1 MKIPFQS
8 ARRALNL
15 SLLGGVTTLAV
26 LAGTAQAA
34 DATRVI
40 VAYKPGAAS
49 EMRALVSQA
58 RGAVELEI
66 AGMNA
71 MAVTV
76 PSAAVVGLAR
86 NPRVEYVEEDVK
98 RYPLALTSPSATPY
112 ASGQLEP
119 WGIRAVQ
126 AHLLPQG
133 DALTVNR
140 KVCIIDSGYSMGHE
154 DLPSGANVSGYN
166 GNLAWNVDGDGH
178 GTHVA
183 GTIAALNNTGT
194 GVVGVNAGGNLN
206 LYIVR
211 VFGDSGAWAYSSTL
225 VDAAT
230 RCQNAGANVVSMS
243 LGGSLSSRTEQTKF
257 QQLLDANILPIAA
270 AGNGGNSRTSYPA
283 GYASVVSVAAVDV
296 NNLKADFSQ
305 YNKDVEISG
314 PGVGVLSTVPT
325 GKGLLGSLDV
335 GGLVVEAFPMEG
347 SPAVSRSGALFN
359 FGLGD
364 AVNAGASG
372 KVCLIARGTIDF
384 ATKVSNCQASGGVGA
399 VIYNNVAGAFSG
411 TLGTTV
417 TNIPSVSI
425 SQEDGN
431 ALLNRTGQATNVG
444 VGAANYAYYDGTSMA
459 TPHVSAVAALVWSY
473 FTPAAPTAGRTCTAA
488 QLRNSLNK
496 SAKDLGAAGR
506 DNNFGFGLVQ
516 ARAAY
521 DRIVALG
528 CGN

>member
-1 MKIPFQS
+1 MPSKFRQTLLV
-8 ARRALNL
+8 AACAAL
-15 SLLGGVTTLAV
+15 GTTAAV
-26 LAGTAQAA
+26 AQDREPAAGFS
-34 DATRVI
+34 RVI
-40 VAYKPGAAS
+40 VGFKAGAEPGA
-49 EMRALVSQA
+49 RAAMAAA
-58 RGAVELEI
+58 RGRIALELPSVAAVAVEL
-66 AGMNA
+66 
-71 MAVTV
+71 
-76 PSAAVVGLAR
+76 PSAAVAGLSR
-86 NPRVEYVEEDVK
+86 NPNVDYVEEDAK
-98 RYPLALTSPSATPY
+98 RFPLALTTPSSTPY

-133 DALTVNR
+133 DALTSNR
-140 KVCIIDSGYSMGHE
+140 KVCIIDSGYSLGHE
-154 DLPSGANVSGYN
+154 DLPGTSRVSGHN
-166 GNLAWNVDGDGH
+166 GNLAWAQDGDGH

-183 GTIAALNNTGT
+183 GTIAALNNTGI

-206 LYIVR
+206 LFIVR

-230 RCQNAGANVVSMS
+230 RCQNGGANVISMS
-243 LGGSLSSRTEQTKF
+243 LGGSVSSRTEQTKF
-257 QQLLDANILPIAA
+257 QQLLSANILSIAA

-314 PGVGVLSTVPT
+314 PGVGVLSTVPN

-347 SPAVSRSGALFN
+347 SPNLQANGALFN
-359 FGLGD
+359 FGIGD
-364 AVNAGASG
+364 VVNAGASG
-372 KVCLIARGTIDF
+372 KVCLIARGTVDF
-384 ATKVSNCQASGGVGA
+384 TTKVSNCQLSGGTGA
-399 VIYNNVAGAFSG
+399 VIYNNAPGAFSG

-417 TNIPSVSI
+417 TSIPSVSI
-425 SQEDGN
+425 AQEDGN
-431 ALLNRTGQATNVG
+431 VLLGRLGQASSVA
-444 VGAANYAYYDGTSMA
+444 VALANYAYYDGTSMA

-473 FTPAAPTAGRTCTAA
+473 FTPAAPTAGRSCTAT
-488 QLRNSLNK
+488 QLRNSLNN
-496 SAKDLGAAGR
+496 SARDLGTAGR

-516 ARAAY
+516 AKAAY